1 MELIG
6 MYTIKVI
13 EHAAFMYLRSLS
25 FNQVIAILGSRYE
38 QDIFTKD
45 RLIRHIEELADQLPG
60 NEQITT
66 WLKPKRSGYYA
77 VDGTW
82 MKYRGRD
89 IVLMVFF
96 DSITLDIIS
105 FKIALDETYEVSLPW
120 FKRIKSEINGLVK
133 GLYTD
138 GEPGVLKALQEVF
151 SGAAIQLCVFHKYQR
166 AKQIV
171 PFIRP
176 RTKLDKQIKEHV
188 QKVLFAESKQEAENR
203 MKDLELFAKEHQ
215 GEEKLKMIV
224 GVLKRN
230 FDLLLTHFEHP
241 EMSAY
246 NNVLEG
252 FNHVIKRRIRL
263 MKGFKKPI
271 NIKRWIKLLMLDWR
285 FHPLVESVVKER
297 RNKSPLHLAGAPLPE
312 KVYNWMS
319 FVRKNY
325 KV

>member
-1 MELIG
+1 

-25 FNQVIAILGSRYE
+25 FNQVISIMGSRYE
-38 QDIFTKD
+38 KDIFTKD
-45 RLIRHIEELADQLPG
+45 RLITHIEELADRLPE
-60 NEQITT
+60 NEQITA

-82 MKYRGRD
+82 LKYRGRD
-89 IVLMVFF
+89 IVLMLFF
-96 DSITLDIIS
+96 DTITLDIAG
-105 FKIALDETYEVSLPW
+105 FKVAIDETYESCLPW
-120 FKRIKSEINGLVK
+120 FETVKIELGSPVK
-133 GLYTD
+133 GLYSD
-138 GEPGVLKALQEVF
+138 GEPGVLKALQEIF
-151 SGAAIQLCVFHKYQR
+151 PEAAVQLCVFHKYQR

-176 RTKLDKQIKEHV
+176 KTKLDKQIKEHV
-188 QKVLFAESKQEAENR
+188 QKVLFAVSKQEAENR

-215 GEEKLKMIV
+215 GEEKLKAII

-252 FNHVIKRRIRL
+252 FNHVIKRRLRL

-285 FHPLVESVVKER
+285 FHPLTESVVKER
-297 RNKSPLHLAGAPLPE
+297 KNKSPLHLAEVPLPK

-325 KV
+325 KLAT

>member
-1 MELIG
+1 
-6 MYTIKVI
+6 
-13 EHAAFMYLRSLS
+13 MYLRSLS

-38 QDIFTKD
+38 QDVFTKD
-45 RLIRHIEELADQLPG
+45 RLIDHIEQLADQLPD
-60 NEQITT
+60 NDAITT

-82 MKYRGRD
+82 LKYRGRD
-89 IVLMVFF
+89 IVLMIFF
-96 DSITLDIIS
+96 DTQTLDIVS
-105 FKIALDETYEVSLPW
+105 YKIALDETYEVSLPW
-120 FKRIKSEINGLVK
+120 FKQIKTELKDNFK
-133 GLYTD
+133 GLYSD
-138 GEPGVLKALQEVF
+138 GELGVLKALKETF
-151 SGAAIQLCVFHKYQR
+151 PETPLQLCVFHKYQR

-176 RTKLDKQIKEHV
+176 RTKLDKQIKDHV
-188 QKVLFAESKQEAENR
+188 QEILFAASKQEAEDCL
-203 MKDLELFAKEHQ
+203 KDLERFAKDHQ
-215 GEEKLKMIV
+215 GEQKLKDII

-230 FDLLLTHFEHP
+230 FDLLLTHFDHP

-252 FNHVIKRRIRL
+252 FNHIIKRRIRL

-285 FHPLVESVVKER
+285 FHPLTESVIKER
-297 RNKSPLHLAGAPLPE
+297 KNKSPLHLAEVTLPK

-325 KV
+325 KT